1 MVRLY
6 VGALMQKIE
15 DVEKAIKQLRN
26 FGFFDGQERGG
37 AAFAGWLVVAK
48 DTTRTRARRHVPNY
62 VLRR

>member
-1 MVRLY
+1 M
-6 VGALMQKIE
+6 GALMQKIE

-37 AAFAGWLVVAK
+37 AAFAGWLALVVAK